1 MLYSEQHGNP
11 EGKPLVLIHGW
22 GMHSGIWQTLM
33 PELEAD
39 YRITLID
46 LPGLG
51 QSANCLPQ
59 PYGLEAVIRLL
70 SDVAPESAFWL
81 GWSLGGIVSM
91 AFAQQH
97 PERVSG
103 LITLGSSPCFV
114 ERSDWSFGMDEMIY
128 RQFENDLAGF
138 PAKTLQRFNML
149 QVKGSAVARSELKF
163 LKKIVS
169 EVDPATQGLVD
180 SLSLLRG
187 DYRELY
193 RNSQTTS
200 LHLLCELDTLA
211 PAAMAAAMNQ
221 LQPAAQIQL
230 LAGLSHV
237 GFLSEPRVLAD
248 KIRMQYS

>member
-22 GMHSGIWQTLM
+22 GMHSGIWQTLI
-33 PELEAD
+33 PELEAG

-51 QSANCLPQ
+51 QSANCLPR
-59 PYGLEAVIRLL
+59 PYDLDAVIRSLA
-70 SDVAPESAFWL
+70 DTAPESALWL
-81 GWSLGGIVSM
+81 GWSLGGIIAM
-91 AFAQQH
+91 AFAQRY

-114 ERSDWSFGMDEMIY
+114 ERTDWSFGMDEMIY
-128 RQFENDLAGF
+128 SQFENDLEGF
-138 PAKTLQRFNML
+138 PDKTLQRFNML
-149 QVKGSAVARSELKF
+149 QVKGSAVARSDLKF

-169 EVDPATQGLVD
+169 EADPSVQGLID

-187 DYRELY
+187 DYRDLY

-211 PAAMAAAMNQ
+211 PAAMAEALNQ

-230 LAGLSHV
+230 LAGHSHV
-237 GFLSEPRVLAD
+237 GFLSEPCVLAD
-248 KIRMQYS
+248 KIRIQYS